1 MKDTICT
8 ISGVIGGF
16 IAALF
21 GGWDSALVT
30 LLIFMGVD
38 FATGFVT
45 AAMGKSKHSETGKL
59 SSTAGWVGLA
69 KKFCI
74 LLMVVVAVRIDIMLG
89 TTYIRDAVCI
99 GFCVNKLLSIM
110 ENTSLTGISYP
121 DVLKKALDVLQ
132 KKAGRTDENAQKNLE
147 QREEEEEK
155 QND

>member
-21 GGWDSALVT
+21 SGWDSALVT

-99 GFCVNKLLSIM
+99 GFCVNELLSIM
-110 ENTSLTGISYP
+110 ENTSLAGIPYP

-147 QREEEEEK
+147 QHEKEE
-155 QND
+155 QQDD

>member
-1 MKDTICT
+1 M
-8 ISGVIGGF
+8 
-16 IAALF
+16 F

-99 GFCVNKLLSIM
+99 GFCVNELLSIM
-110 ENTSLTGISYP
+110 ENTSLAGIPYP

-155 QND
+155 QDD

>member
-99 GFCVNKLLSIM
+99 GFCVNELLSIM
-110 ENTSLTGISYP
+110 ESISLVGISCP
-121 DVLKKALDVLQ
+121 DVLKKA
-132 KKAGRTDENAQKNLE
+132 G
-147 QREEEEEK
+147 
-155 QND
+155 